1 MCPNCLDAMKPA
13 GPISVRGARSAAG
26 VVAYEGTA
34 RALVLAAKGQSG
46 RGLLRWWADAIAAD
60 SPDDIDL
67 VSWVPAS
74 RSGRRWRGHDQGRV
88 LASAVARRL
97 GRRSLQTLR
106 RPTDDT
112 QRGAHRL
119 QRSEIEMKPVRALGG
134 ESVLLIADVYT
145 TGASC
150 GVASRMLLQ
159 AGARRVDVRVM
170 AVVARSG
177 ADPTTE
183 GVQ

>member
-1 MCPNCLDAMKPA
+1 
-13 GPISVRGARSAAG
+13 
-26 VVAYEGTA
+26 
-34 RALVLAAKGQSG
+34 
-46 RGLLRWWADAIAAD
+46 
-60 SPDDIDL
+60 
-67 VSWVPAS
+67 
-74 RSGRRWRGHDQGRV
+74 
-88 LASAVARRL
+88 
-97 GRRSLQTLR
+97 
-106 RPTDDT
+106 
-112 QRGAHRL
+112 
-119 QRSEIEMKPVRALGG
+119 MKPVRALGG
-134 ESVLLIADVYT
+134 ESVLLIDDVYT